1 MSYEITNASRG
12 RVTLRV
18 VGTGAATIELS
29 DLAANTVRSQNT
41 SAVVEEIVTSATITQ
56 AHWAANTGSAY
67 WSVKRNTTE
76 VLQLPG
82 TGAIPFNTF
91 GMTVS
96 NTPTSNIIVE
106 LVNGGSGT
114 IMLEITKDAT
124 YSPAIE

>member
-1 MSYEITNASRG
+1 MSYEIINASRG

-18 VGTGAATIELS
+18 VGTGSVSIELA
-29 DLAANTVRSQNT
+29 DLVANTVSAQNT
-41 SAVVEEIVTSATITQ
+41 HAIVEEIVSRAIITQ
-56 AHWAANTGSAY
+56 AHWAANTGNAY

-76 VLQLPG
+76 ILQLPG

-91 GMTVS
+91 GMTVA
-96 NTPTSNIIVE
+96 NTATANIVID

-114 IMLEITKDAT
+114 LILELTKDAT

>member
-18 VGTGAATIELS
+18 VGTGAISIELA
-29 DLAANTVRSQNT
+29 DLVANTVRSQNT
-41 SAVVEEIVTSATITQ
+41 STIAVETVNAATITQ
-56 AHWAANTGSAY
+56 AHWTANTGNAY

-91 GMTVS
+91 GMSVA
-96 NTPTSNIIVE
+96 NTSTSNIVVE
-106 LVNGGSGT
+106 LMNGGSGT

-124 YSPAIE
+124 YLPAIE